1 MEQKV
6 PDSSKPDRKLGD
18 EWEDWTGDL
27 DESVSYE
34 ETARLF
40 TLYGALA
47 LLVILA
53 GLGLFFY
60 MIEPRLHQFHPA
72 FLYAAQIITM
82 FVILVFIGLGTMVI
96 ASVFTGRNLLF
107 HSRLGQVAASRI
119 LPLALTIASR
129 LGISRDRLGNS
140 FVIFSNALVKASH
153 KPGKGKTIILIPR
166 CLKAEMR
173 KAVQDMG
180 DRAGVEVFIA
190 TGGGEA
196 RQVIRQ
202 ARPSSVIGVA
212 CERDLISGIS
222 DVAPKMPT
230 MGVCNKRPE
239 GPCKNTLINLDDLR
253 KAIETLT
260 GVTLEKQT

>member
-1 MEQKV
+1 MEQNA
-6 PDSSKPDRKLGD
+6 PDSTKPDRKLGD
-18 EWEDWTGDL
+18 EWEDWSGNL
-27 DESVSYE
+27 DESVSYN

-53 GLGLFFY
+53 GFGLLFY
-60 MIEPRLHQFHPA
+60 MIEPRLHQFHPV
-72 FLYAAQIITM
+72 FLYAAQIITL
-82 FVILVFIGLGTMVI
+82 FIILVFVGLGTIII

-140 FVIFSNALVKASH
+140 FVIFSNALVKAGH
-153 KPGKGKTIILIPR
+153 KPEKGKTIILIPR
-166 CLKAEMR
+166 CLKIEMR

-180 DRAGVEVFIA
+180 EKAGVGVFVA

-196 RQVIRQ
+196 RKVIRQ
-202 ARPSSVIGVA
+202 ERPSAVIGIA

-222 DVAPKMPT
+222 DVAPKIPT

-239 GPCKNTLINLDDLR
+239 GPCKNTLVNLDDLR

-260 GVTLEKQT
+260 GVNLEKQT

>member
-1 MEQKV
+1 MEQKTQ
-6 PDSSKPDRKLGD
+6 DSSKPDRKLGD

-27 DESVSYE
+27 DESISYE
-34 ETARLF
+34 ETASLF
-40 TLYGALA
+40 ILYGSLA
-47 LLVILA
+47 LLLILA
-53 GLGLFFY
+53 CLGLVLY
-60 MIEPRLHQFHPA
+60 MIEPRLHLINPVFV
-72 FLYAAQIITM
+72 FAAQTIT
-82 FVILVFIGLGTMVI
+82 VLLILVIAGLGTMVI
-96 ASVFTGRNLLF
+96 VSAFTGRNLFF

-119 LPLALTIASR
+119 LPLALTIARR

-153 KPGKGKTIILIPR
+153 KPGAGKTIILIPR

-173 KAVQDMG
+173 KEVQELG
-180 DRAGVEVFIA
+180 NRAGVGVFIA

-202 ARPSSVIGVA
+202 ERPSAVIGVA

-222 DVAPKMPT
+222 DVASTIPA
-230 MGVCNKRPE
+230 MGICNKRPE
-239 GPCKNTLINLDDLR
+239 GPCKNTLINLDDLK

-260 GVTLEKQT
+260 GVKFEQ